1 MDPAAQEPN
10 ALFLPGIVVKAFKLF
25 AMGAHIH
32 EEYGAIKVIAGVF
45 FGNDRFLDR
54 IHAADRGTVRMVAA
68 V

>member
-32 EEYGAIKVIAGVF
+32 KENGTIKIITGML
-45 FGNDRFLDR
+45 FGDDRLLDR
-54 IHAADRGTVRMVAA
+54 IHAAY
-68 V
+68 